1 MPARQVDPA
10 LKGGVDLHLHTTLS
24 DGTERPERVVELAH
38 QAGLA
43 AIAITD
49 HDNIDALPVATPPAR
64 QYGIELLPGV
74 EMSASAGEMDV
85 HLLGFCFDPTNL
97 ALQRHLTQQQARR
110 VERVHEMVERL
121 QRVGVTISAD
131 EVLEVAGDGTVG
143 RPHVARVL
151 MKHGYVTS
159 LPEAFSKY
167 IGDAGPG
174 FVPGS
179 SCSPAQIIRIIREA
193 GGIPVLAHPKYLKR
207 DAFIDE
213 LVQDGLLGL
222 EVYHSDHTPNLV
234 QHYGAIADRL
244 KLLKTGGSDFHG
256 NAKEGVPVG
265 AANVSYDAVEA
276 LKQWKAA
283 HSSSVA

>member
-1 MPARQVDPA
+1 MPERRVDPA
-10 LKGGVDLHLHTTLS
+10 LKGGVDLHLHTTFS

-38 QAGLA
+38 QAGLS

-49 HDNIDALPVATPPAR
+49 HDNIDALPVATPVAR
-64 QYGIELLPGV
+64 RAGIELLPGV
-74 EMSASAGEMDV
+74 EMSASAGESDV
-85 HLLGFCFDPTNL
+85 HILGFCFDPANV
-97 ALQRHLTQQQARR
+97 ALQRHLAEQQARR

-121 QRVGVTISAD
+121 KRVGVTITAQ

-151 MKHGYVTS
+151 LKHGYVS
-159 LPEAFSKY
+159 SFAEAFSKY
-167 IGDAGPG
+167 IGDNGPG

-179 SCSPAQIIRIIREA
+179 PLSPARIIRVIRDA

-207 DAFIDE
+207 DALIDE
-213 LVQDGLLGL
+213 LVKEGLAGV
-222 EVYHSDHTPNLV
+222 EVYHSDHTPELV

-256 NAKEGVPVG
+256 NSKEGVPVG
-265 AANVSYDAVEA
+265 AVTVSYDAVEA
-276 LKQWKAA
+276 LKQWKAT
-283 HSSSVA
+283 HSSPVS